1 MTTGDYIWGPDSAER
16 KALAA
21 RTTRRMG
28 YLSKEAAVP
37 LFFLPLREALPT
49 FMSEPP
55 GKTRHHGNPSGNS
68 VPG

>member
-1 MTTGDYIWGPDSAER
+1 
-16 KALAA
+16 
-21 RTTRRMG
+21 MG

-49 FMSEPP
+49 FMSEPA